1 MVGVV
6 PNILQNDVSVRE
18 YDPLIYVPYRQKPM
32 RDMSIMARTRVPPA
46 TLGSAFRNEVK
57 AIDDDLPLYN
67 LRTLEERLAQNY
79 WAQKI
84 FGSLFAIFAAIAL
97 GLASIGLYAVIAHSV
112 SQRTQELGVRMA
124 LGASSGNILGLVFS
138 QGFGQLAIGLV
149 VGLAAAFGLTR
160 VLTSLL
166 AQVSPAD
173 PLTFAL
179 AVLVLTSAALLGCLI
194 PARRA
199 MRIDPVIALRYE

>member
-1 MVGVV
+1 MGVLVIGLDYFRAMGVV
-6 PNILQNDVSVRE
+6 P
-18 YDPLIYVPYRQKPM
+18 
-32 RDMSIMARTRVPPA
+32 ARGRIFTDADGPKGPPVV
-46 TLGSAFRNEVK
+46 LVN
-57 AIDDDLPLYN
+57 
-67 LRTLEERLAQNY
+67 
-79 WAQKI
+79 
-84 FGSLFAIFAAIAL
+84 
-97 GLASIGLYAVIAHSV
+97 
-112 SQRTQELGVRMA
+112 QRTQELGVRMA

-179 AVLVLTSAALLGCLI
+179 AVLVLTAAALLGCLI

>member
-1 MVGVV
+1 M
-6 PNILQNDVSVRE
+6 
-18 YDPLIYVPYRQKPM
+18 
-32 RDMSIMARTRVPPA
+32 
-46 TLGSAFRNEVK
+46 K